1 MKFLEG
7 KTFGVE
13 VLREQSDVVDFLEVI
28 QKKESK
34 CLTSVVRPDP
44 LVVAHLKTVEYSRNV
59 NIPESVFIAAENK
72 IN

>member
-1 MKFLEG
+1 MKFPEG

-34 CLTSVVRPDP
+34 CLTSVVRSDP
-44 LVVAHLKTVEYSRNV
+44 LVVAHLKTVEYGRNV
-59 NIPESVFIAAENK
+59 DVSESMLVTAEN
-72 IN
+72 N